1 MRVIEERFGR
11 KILYKKFAVNLLK
24 ATGVGIVLISPVYV
38 AFKYYMDNMTHFAS
52 FWEGFWVALLA
63 GVAFWII
70 AGIIIWV
77 LYSVVGYFLRNYTE
91 PVRGDE

>member
-1 MRVIEERFGR
+1 MIEERFGR
-11 KILYKKFAVNLLK
+11 KTLYKKFAVNLLK
-24 ATGVGIVLISPVYV
+24 ATGVG
-38 AFKYYMDNMTHFAS
+38 
-52 FWEGFWVALLA
+52 LA

-77 LYSVVGYFLRNYTE
+77 LDSVVGYFLRNYTE